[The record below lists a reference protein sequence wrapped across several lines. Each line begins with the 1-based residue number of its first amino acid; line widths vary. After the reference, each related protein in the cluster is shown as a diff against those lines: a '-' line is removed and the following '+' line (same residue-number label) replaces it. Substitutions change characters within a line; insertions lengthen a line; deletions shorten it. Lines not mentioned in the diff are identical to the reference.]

1 MKQKKTN
8 NMKEKHLVEL
18 LQHRYAHRGLHQKPV
33 IPENS
38 MAAFRRAVEAGYG
51 IELDL
56 HLTRDG
62 KLAVIHDSSL
72 KRTCGVD
79 QNVEDMTMEEAQSC
93 FLEESRE
100 QIPEFTEVLQLVAGR
115 VPLIVELKAG
125 KTQDG
130 TDTTAALCRTAAS
143 ALDDYAA
150 AYGEKTENH
159 GGKPGL
165 VPALYCVESF
175 SPVAV
180 KWLRVNRPDIIR
192 GQLAANINREKKT
205 LTCTQNFL
213 LKNLLVNLS
222 GKPDFV
228 AYNFDDRHE
237 PALQRYD
244 GPLFFWTI
252 RSYADLKEAE
262 ALGAAGIFEQFDPKE
277 YE

>member
-1 MKQKKTN
+1 MKQKKTSN
-8 NMKEKHLVEL
+8 TKEKQLHEL
-18 LQHRYAHRGLHQKPV
+18 LHHRYAHRGLHQKPV

-38 MAAFRRAVEAGYG
+38 LAAFQRAVEFGYG

-79 QNVEDMTMEEAQSC
+79 QNIEDMTMEEAKSC
-93 FLEESRE
+93 FLEESQER
-100 QIPEFTEVLQLVAGR
+100 IPEFAEVLQLVAGR

-125 KTQDG
+125 KTEEG
-130 TDTTAALCRTAAS
+130 EDTTAALCRAAVS
-143 ALDDYAA
+143 ALDDYTAS
-150 AYGEKTENH
+150 Y
-159 GGKPGL
+159 GGKPGT
-165 VPALYCVESF
+165 VSALYCVESF

-180 KWLRVNRPDIIR
+180 KWLRVNRPDVIR

-205 LTCTQNFL
+205 LTCMQNFL
-213 LKNLLVNLS
+213 LKNLLVNHS

-228 AYNFDDRHE
+228 AYNFDDRRE
-237 PALQRYD
+237 SALQRYD

-252 RSYADLKEAE
+252 RNYEDLKEAE
-262 ALGAAGIFEQFDPKE
+262 AMGAAGIFEQFDPKE

>member
-1 MKQKKTN
+1 MGNMKQKKTSN
-8 NMKEKHLVEL
+8 TKEKQLHEL
-18 LQHRYAHRGLHQKPV
+18 LQQRYAHRGLHQKPV

-38 MAAFRRAVEAGYG
+38 MAAFRRAVEAGFG

-130 TDTTAALCRTAAS
+130 TDTTAALCRTA
-143 ALDDYAA
+143 
-150 AYGEKTENH
+150 
-159 GGKPGL
+159 
-165 VPALYCVESF
+165 V
-175 SPVAV
+175 
-180 KWLRVNRPDIIR
+180 
-192 GQLAANINREKKT
+192 
-205 LTCTQNFL
+205 
-213 LKNLLVNLS
+213 
-222 GKPDFV
+222 
-228 AYNFDDRHE
+228 
-237 PALQRYD
+237 
-244 GPLFFWTI
+244 
-252 RSYADLKEAE
+252 
-262 ALGAAGIFEQFDPKE
+262 
-277 YE
+277 

>member
-1 MKQKKTN
+1 MKQKTSSNTKELSN
-8 NMKEKHLVEL
+8 RKEKQLEEL
-18 LQHRYAHRGLHQKPV
+18 LRHRYAHRGLHQKPA

-79 QNVEDMTMEEAQSC
+79 QNIEDMTMEEAQSC
-93 FLEESRE
+93 FLEESRQ
-100 QIPEFTEVLQLVAGR
+100 QIPEFAEVLQLVAGR

-125 KTQDG
+125 KTEEG
-130 TDTTAALCRTAAS
+130 EDTTAALCRTTVS
-143 ALDDYAA
+143 VLDDYAA
-150 AYGEKTENH
+150 AFD
-159 GGKPGL
+159 GKPGT
-165 VPALYCVESF
+165 VSALYCVESF

-180 KWLRVNRPDIIR
+180 KWLRRNRPDIIR

-205 LTCTQNFL
+205 LTGMQNFL
-213 LKNLLVNLS
+213 LKNLLVNHS

-237 PALQRYD
+237 AALQRYD

-252 RSYADLKEAE
+252 RNYRDLKEAE
-262 ALGAAGIFEQFDPKE
+262 DLGAAGIFEQFDPKE